1 LQNNIQ
7 NTMLY
12 SRMRV
17 YLLLIA
23 LTLCLGT
30 AQVASA
36 QYKSDAAAEA
46 MMSQSKIYGDGF
58 SLNKLFDPRFF
69 QMRHS
74 FQMSFGSGGGG
85 PGSIGEYTNTMMW
98 RFSQKLAARV
108 DVGVAQNLFGSAP
121 TGYGAPGSQNSAPSI
136 YLKNVEVAYQP
147 LKNMTLHLSFRQAP
161 RGYGYYASP
170 YGSYGNA
177 GYAGYSGRSAHIGF
191 GGADGYSGL
200 LGW

>member
-1 LQNNIQ
+1 
-7 NTMLY
+7 MLY
-12 SRMRV
+12 PHMRV
-17 YLLLIA
+17 YLLVIA
-23 LTLCLGT
+23 FTLFLGS

-36 QYKSDAAAEA
+36 QFKSDEAAEA

-58 SLNKLFDPRFF
+58 SLNKLFDPQFF

-74 FQMSFGSGGGG
+74 LQMSFGSGGGG
-85 PGSIGEYTNTMMW
+85 SGSIGEYTNSMMW

-108 DVGVAQNLFGSAP
+108 DVGVAQNLFGNAP
-121 TGYGAPGSQNSAPSI
+121 TGFGALGSQNSAPSI

-147 LKNMTLHLSFRQAP
+147 LKNMTLHVSFRRAP

-170 YGSYGNA
+170 YGYYGNT
-177 GYAGYSGRSAHIGF
+177 GYGGYSGGSALIGF
-191 GGADGYSGL
+191 GGADRFAGP

>member
-1 LQNNIQ
+1 MQNNFQ

-12 SRMRV
+12 QHMRI
-17 YLLLIA
+17 YLLLIPF
-23 LTLCLGT
+23 TLCLGF

-46 MMSQSKIYGDGF
+46 MMSQSKIYADGF

-69 QMRHS
+69 QMHHS

-85 PGSIGEYTNTMMW
+85 SGSIGEYTNTMMW

-108 DVGVAQNLFGSAP
+108 DVGVTQNLFGSAP
-121 TGYGAPGSQNSAPSI
+121 TGFGSPGSQNSSANI
-136 YLKNVEVAYQP
+136 YLKNAEVSYQP
-147 LKNMTLHLSFRQAP
+147 MKNMTLHLSFRQAP
-161 RGYGYYASP
+161 RGYGYFASP
-170 YGSYGNA
+170 YGYYGSNA
-177 GYAGYSGRSAHIGF
+177 YRNYNGASALIGF
-191 GGADGYSGL
+191 GGADRNAGL